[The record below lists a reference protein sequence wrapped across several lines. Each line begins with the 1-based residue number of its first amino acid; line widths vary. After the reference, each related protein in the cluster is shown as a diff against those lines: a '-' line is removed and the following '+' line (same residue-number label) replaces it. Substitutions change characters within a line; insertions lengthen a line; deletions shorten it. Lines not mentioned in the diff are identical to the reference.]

1 MGQAPLKNQKYLIVG
16 DGRLSQH
23 LSHYF
28 KLLNISFK
36 TWSRKQNSY
45 EQLQQYLTER
55 PVVLLA
61 IQDKAIL
68 EFYKSQLQHLDLTV
82 VHFSGALHFSEIYG
96 FHPLMTF
103 SDTLYSLETYQSIGF
118 ISTPSEPS
126 FESVFPNLTNPN
138 FKIPAE
144 KKALY
149 HSYCVVAGNFSN
161 ILWKAVFERFQTQ
174 LQLPQTVL
182 KPYLQAVFE
191 NIKND
196 PTGSLTGPLARDD
209 HHTIEKN
216 LESLSGDALK
226 SIYLS
231 FYEFY
236 QNEKKETPS
245 EHLEL

>member
-16 DGRLSQH
+16 DGRLSRH

-28 KLLNISFK
+28 DLSKITYK
-36 TWSRKQNSY
+36 IWSRKNNNY
-45 EQLQQYLTER
+45 EQLHHYLEES

-68 EFYKSQLQHLDLTV
+68 EFYKSHLENKDLTV
-82 VHFSGALHFSEIYG
+82 VHFSGALHFPEIYG

-103 SDTLYSLETYQSIGF
+103 SEQLYSLETYQSISF

-161 ILWKAVFERFQTQ
+161 ILWKAVFERFQNQ
-174 LQLPQTVL
+174 LQLPQSVL
-182 KPYLQAVFE
+182 IPYLQAVFE
-191 NIKND
+191 NIKSN
-196 PTGSLTGPLARDD
+196 PKGSLTGPLARDD

-216 LESLSGDALK
+216 LESLKDDELK

-231 FYEFY
+231 FFNFY
-236 QNEKKETPS
+236 QNEKKETPR
-245 EHLEL
+245 EHLEI